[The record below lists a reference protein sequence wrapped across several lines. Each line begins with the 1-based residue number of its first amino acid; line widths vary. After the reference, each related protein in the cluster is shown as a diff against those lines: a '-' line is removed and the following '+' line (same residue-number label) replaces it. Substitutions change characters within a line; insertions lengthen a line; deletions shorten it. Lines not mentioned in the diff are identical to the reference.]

1 MRTDRNGRYATAK
14 ASPVHYAR
22 LPTKIAAEIAIE
34 PELRSTPPVIRK
46 DDGLAWYVLA
56 TVPRGEIKC
65 VRALR
70 GLGYEAYSPVETR
83 WIQHSRTAPGT
94 KREVQTAIFCR
105 YVFFA
110 MAPGLSWLPLRAK
123 DAFGRNKLGI
133 VGVISIDGAPCNVPV
148 APLIQLADEERAGW
162 FDERR
167 RPELEKASRSV
178 RAEPPVKQGER
189 VQIISG
195 AFASYSA
202 IADEDARKDGS
213 VTVLM
218 NLFGRATLTVL
229 PISDV
234 ENIDR
239 PIPRPRAELQ
249 RA

>member
-1 MRTDRNGRYATAK
+1 
-14 ASPVHYAR
+14 
-22 LPTKIAAEIAIE
+22 
-34 PELRSTPPVIRK
+34 VICK

-70 GLGYEAYSPVETR
+70 ALGYEAYSPVETR
-83 WIQHSRTAPGT
+83 WIQHSRTAPGV

-110 MAPGLSWLPLRAK
+110 MAPGLSWLPLREK

-133 VGVISIDGAPCNVPV
+133 IGVISIDGAPCAVPV
-148 APLIQLADEERAGW
+148 SPLIQLADEERAGW

-167 RPELEKASRSV
+167 RPELERASRSV

-189 VQIISG
+189 VRILSG
-195 AFASYSA
+195 AFASHSA
-202 IADEDARKDGS
+202 TADEDTRKDGS
-213 VTVLM
+213 VAVLLD
-218 NLFGRATLTVL
+218 LFGRSTVVVL
-229 PISDV
+229 PIADL
-234 ENIDR
+234 ENVDR
-239 PIPRPRAELQ
+239 PIQTRTADLQ